1 MRLMRW
7 RFLWQVVMFDLPSIL
22 KPNATDHDRAL
33 EQAIRQGKPDLTP
46 IATLMNPETC
56 PAHLLGWL
64 AWAFSVDV
72 WEATWS
78 EVMKRE
84 VIKRS
89 IVIHRI
95 KGTAGAVRRV
105 LSTIGFRTDISEWF
119 EHGGDPHTFR
129 IDAFGDDI
137 FAAGF
142 QIDAELLEMVTTLIE
157 NVKPVRAHFALRIG
171 ESFNVTATA
180 KPGIRQQ
187 ARHRA
192 ALSPQP
198 RSHELISMPG
208 LAAGIRQR
216 SRMRL
221 NLTPHPRPHAISAVS
236 TLKSGVRMQQRHRA
250 ELVVIPREGALYAK

>member
-1 MRLMRW
+1 
-7 RFLWQVVMFDLPSIL
+7 MFDLPTIL

-33 EQAIRQGKPDLTP
+33 EQAIRKGQPDLTP
-46 IATLMNPETC
+46 IAKLMNPDTC

-78 EVMKRE
+78 EATKRE

-89 IVIHRI
+89 ITIHRI
-95 KGTAGAVRRV
+95 KGTAGAVRRA
-105 LSTIGFRTDISEWF
+105 LGTIGFRTDISEWF

-171 ESFNVTATA
+171 ESFNVTTTA
-180 KPGIRQQ
+180 KVGLRQRR
-187 ARHRA
+187 RHGG

-198 RSHELISMPG
+198 RTHEIESDPG
-208 LAAGIRQR
+208 LAPGIRRRARHIQ
-216 SRMRL
+216 SL
-221 NLTPHPRPHAISAVS
+221 SPQPRPHALGAALTIKA
-236 TLKSGVRMQQRHRA
+236 GMRA
-250 ELVVIPREGALYAK
+250 RQSHAATFNVTPREGAAYAK